1 MVPFPV
7 WAGNS
12 PSFGYEG
19 EAFDTAAHHRHSGE
33 GLSTALA
40 SVSHYRGTGMKLLR
54 YGPKG
59 KEKPGIL
66 DKAGKIRDLSKVIP
80 DITGETISPKGLAK
94 LKKLKLESLPL
105 VRGTPR
111 IGACVANS
119 QKFVAIGLNY
129 SDHAAESGLKVP
141 PEPVVF
147 TKHVSCLSGP
157 DDDVTI
163 PPKSQKSDW
172 EVELGVIIGTRA
184 KNIKK
189 ADAMKHV
196 AGYCTI
202 NDLSEREFQVERSGQ
217 WTKGKSYDTFGPIG
231 PWLVTADEVK
241 DPQNLRLWLELN
253 GKRVQDGTTATMVF
267 SVDHI
272 VAYLSEFFTLMP
284 GDIITT
290 GTPPGVGMGMKPP
303 QFLKPGDK
311 MRICID
317 GLGEQN
323 QKVVRDK

>member
-1 MVPFPV
+1 
-7 WAGNS
+7 
-12 PSFGYEG
+12 
-19 EAFDTAAHHRHSGE
+19 
-33 GLSTALA
+33 
-40 SVSHYRGTGMKLLR
+40 MKLLR
-54 YGPKG
+54 YGAKA

-66 DKAGKIRDLSKVIP
+66 DKDGKIRSLAGIIP

-94 LKKLKLESLPL
+94 LRKIKLETLPL

-111 IGACVANS
+111 IGPCVGNP
-119 QKFVAIGLNY
+119 QKFIAIGLNY
-129 SDHAAESGLKVP
+129 SDHAAESGLQVP

-163 PPKSQKSDW
+163 PPKSKKSDW

-184 KNIKK
+184 KNIAKK
-189 ADAMKHV
+189 DALSHV
-196 AGYCTI
+196 AGYCTV

-217 WTKGKSYDTFGPIG
+217 WTKGKSYDSFGPVG

-241 DPQNLRLWLELN
+241 DPQNLHLWLELN
-253 GKRVQDGTTATMVF
+253 GKRVQDGSTATMVYG
-267 SVDHI
+267 VAHI

-303 QFLKPGDK
+303 VYLKPGDK

-323 QKVVRDK
+323 QKVVRDR

>member
-1 MVPFPV
+1 
-7 WAGNS
+7 
-12 PSFGYEG
+12 
-19 EAFDTAAHHRHSGE
+19 
-33 GLSTALA
+33 
-40 SVSHYRGTGMKLLR
+40 MKLLR

-66 DKAGKIRDLSKVIP
+66 DKEGSIRDLSAHVG
-80 DITGETISPKGLAK
+80 DITGETISPKALAK
-94 LKKLKLESLPL
+94 LKKINVEKLPL
-105 VRGTPR
+105 VRGKPR
-111 IGACVANS
+111 IGACVANP
-119 QKFVAIGLNY
+119 QKFIAIGLNY
-129 SDHAAESGLKVP
+129 ADHAAESGLALP
-141 PEPVVF
+141 AEPVVF
-147 TKHVSCLSGP
+147 TKQVSCLSGP
-157 DDDVTI
+157 NDDVTI
-163 PPKSQKSDW
+163 PPKSKKSDW

-189 ADAMKHV
+189 AEALKYV

-202 NDLSEREFQVERSGQ
+202 NDLSEREFQAERSGQ

-241 DPQNLRLWLELN
+241 DPQKLSMWLELN
-253 GKRVQDGTTATMVF
+253 GKRVQNGSTSTMVF
-267 SVDHI
+267 GVAHI

-303 QFLKPGDK
+303 KYLKPGDK
-311 MRICID
+311 MKICVE
-317 GLGEQN
+317 GLGVQE